1 MKKVSLVF
9 ALVLGLAAT
18 SFAQPGAAKC
28 ARGLGESHGDD
39 PVVLFSEIF
48 THGILDSEG
57 EQAYSVSLTANY
69 TTNTAYGVSLIEN
82 KTGKKLAMN
91 QISPVSS
98 TPPGLC
104 SATSNADLSNARAYR
119 SPLTK
124 VVVYVSVRA
133 EDNKLVYVFVHKPS
147 DVKFKL

>member
-9 ALVLGLAAT
+9 ALVLGFTAI

-28 ARGLGESHGDD
+28 AWGMGQSHGDD
-39 PVVLFSEIF
+39 PVVLFTDID
-48 THGILDSEG
+48 TYGILDSEG
-57 EQAYSVSLTANY
+57 EHAYSVSLTADY
-69 TTNTAYGVSLIEN
+69 TTNTVNHVHLIEN
-82 KTGKKLAMN
+82 KTGKKLWMN
-91 QISPVSS
+91 QISPVSN

-104 SATSNADLSNARAYR
+104 SANKNADLSNARAYR

-133 EDNKLVYVFVHKPS
+133 EDNKIVYVFVHKPS
-147 DVKFKL
+147 EVKFKL